1 MNDFAAVLIEG
12 LMFSRHLPARSTG
25 VFFLHEV
32 CWRLRLGVHA
42 QGVHPWEVIRL
53 EGETSTHSRACCSI
67 TYTETNSLVLQMYF
81 HSKLM

>member
-1 MNDFAAVLIEG
+1 MNDFAAVFIERW
-12 LMFSRHLPARSTG
+12 MFSRHLPARNMG
-25 VFFLHEV
+25 LFFLHEV

-42 QGVHPWEVIRL
+42 QGVHPWKAIGL
-53 EGETSTHSRACCSI
+53 EGETSTHSRARCSI